1 MIAQLETPTGAT
13 PNFELTAAGWVV
25 MLLSV
30 GFVTALLIWCIYR
43 VLRESSPEK
52 VHSQVDIEPPDEA
65 AERQHAK

>member
-1 MIAQLETPTGAT
+1 MENAAGAA
-13 PNFELTAAGWVV
+13 PNFELTPAGWVV

-43 VLRESSPEK
+43 VLRESSPQK

-65 AERQHAK
+65 AERQHGK